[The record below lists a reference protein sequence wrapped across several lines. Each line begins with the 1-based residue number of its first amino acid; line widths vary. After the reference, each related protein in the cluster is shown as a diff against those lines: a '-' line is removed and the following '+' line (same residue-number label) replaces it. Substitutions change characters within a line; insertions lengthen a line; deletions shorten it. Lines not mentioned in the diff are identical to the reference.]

1 MAFLTASLAAYTLV
15 AVLGLL
21 IALDLLRGLP
31 VDRKLVL
38 THAGTAVFGAL
49 LLIGTA
55 LGGDSR
61 VYVNIGLVAIIAPLG
76 FLAATKRYKTGVVP
90 KNLILTHAG
99 LAVIFY
105 LLLVAVV
112 AGVKVIG

>member
-1 MAFLTASLAAYTLV
+1 MPARRYSVRCCSSAPHS
-15 AVLGLL
+15 
-21 IALDLLRGLP
+21 
-31 VDRKLVL
+31 
-38 THAGTAVFGAL
+38 
-49 LLIGTA
+49 
-55 LGGDSR
+55 GGDSR